1 MNVCQHKN
9 LHVCDVLIL
18 GRILNSEETDELIAA
33 AAFMHVRREELSR
46 QFLNQDRWAYQSSIL
61 HMPSSD
67 KMAEKSTVAKLKED
81 CFNFNVW
88 YLEIH

>member
-9 LHVCDVLIL
+9 LHECDVLIL

-46 QFLNQDRWAYQSSIL
+46 QFLNQDR
-61 HMPSSD
+61 
-67 KMAEKSTVAKLKED
+67 
-81 CFNFNVW
+81 
-88 YLEIH
+88 